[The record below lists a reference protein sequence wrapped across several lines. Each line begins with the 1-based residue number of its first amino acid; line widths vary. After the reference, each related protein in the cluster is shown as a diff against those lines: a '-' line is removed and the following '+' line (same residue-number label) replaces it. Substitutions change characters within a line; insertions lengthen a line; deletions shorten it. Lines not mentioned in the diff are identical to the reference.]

1 MFKLKQFCTLPVIF
15 LLFLLVFHGTSL
27 AEETITITTYYPS
40 PYGVYREMRAKRIAI
55 GDNYLDRENYTWEEA
70 DGDGGDIDYLADLV
84 VEGNVG
90 IGTANPSALLEVS
103 TTTSDKNAEVRIF
116 KGTGSDTDRA
126 SLKIGYNDAASF
138 EIYRPRAD
146 GTIYLDSKQGG
157 DLQFKFSSGTAKVV
171 FAGNGNV
178 GIGTTS
184 PAAKL
189 DVRGAVYAPQQSS
202 WSTGGFR
209 AIYSSAGTNNYRHIY
224 VNSTGGQLRFYNG
237 SNEPYIDDSGVW
249 HDASD
254 IALKKDIGDL
264 KYGLNEL
271 MELKPRFYRMKSD
284 DSAQIGFIAQ
294 EVEKIIP
301 EVVSG
306 QEGNKGLSYG
316 QLVALAIKGI
326 QEQQRQI
333 EKQQQQIE
341 ELKEELAGLKKE
353 KIEEK

>member
-1 MFKLKQFCTLPVIF
+1 
-15 LLFLLVFHGTSL
+15 LVFPGTSL

-55 GDNYLDRENYTWEEA
+55 GDTYYDAGDMPWEEIN
-70 DGDGGDIDYLADLV
+70 GDGGDIDYLADLV

-90 IGTANPSALLEVS
+90 IGTTNPELLLTLSRNGSSMLGLYSSNTTATNRNWAFRTSNFAWGDFSIMQSNALGGSAV
-103 TTTSDKNAEVRIF
+103 
-116 KGTGSDTDRA
+116 
-126 SLKIGYNDAASF
+126 DA
-138 EIYRPRAD
+138 
-146 GTIYLDSKQGG
+146 
-157 DLQFKFSSGTAKVV
+157 GTARFVIDPS
-171 FAGNGNV
+171 GNV

-184 PAAKL
+184 PGAKL
-189 DVRGAVYAPQQSS
+189 DVRGAIYAPQQSS
-202 WSTGGFR
+202 WITGGFR

-264 KYGLNEL
+264 KYGLKEL

-294 EVEKIIP
+294 EVEKVIP

-353 KIEEK
+353 KI